1 MGREP
6 PPPPPQASTW
16 ASVHTD
22 ILGVVL
28 NFLPCA
34 ADRAAVRS
42 VSRHWRAAARGHCLP
57 PPLPVLVLPKFRF
70 SCLSS
75 RGAMTAPRVPG
86 CPRTRR
92 AMTTVAWARLAA
104 GLRTAGEF
112 VNNGNGECFLV
123 NAFSDGVIHLP
134 RLKAN
139 CNASIYSKSI
149 RIVND
154 NDSGFVH
161 TASGKKYG
169 MLLCNNAVLSATPNS
184 GSKCIVAAIFQYT
197 ICIAWGSDL
206 AYYHGKLYMI
216 WNHVI
221 YPLLRSK
228 HNYSLRFQMVVWRG
242 KLLLII
248 RNFDARKIEP
258 EIVKVEVFALDISTS
273 RVTEIHSFDGDC
285 IFVGNRSCKS
295 FSAGLHVGVQGD
307 LIYFADGYDGVF
319 SYKNRLFDGYMVC
332 NIRDGTIRPLAV
344 EFSPTNSGAPEV
356 HLDIPVWFCP
366 SE

>member
-1 MGREP
+1 M
-6 PPPPPQASTW
+6 S
-16 ASVHTD
+16 
-22 ILGVVL
+22 
-28 NFLPCA
+28 C
-34 ADRAAVRS
+34 
-42 VSRHWRAAARGHCLP
+42 VS
-57 PPLPVLVLPKFRF
+57 
-70 SCLSS
+70 S
-75 RGAMTAPRVPG
+75 
-86 CPRTRR
+86 
-92 AMTTVAWARLAA
+92 
-104 GLRTAGEF
+104 
-112 VNNGNGECFLV
+112 
-123 NAFSDGVIHLP
+123 
-134 RLKAN
+134 
-139 CNASIYSKSI
+139 
-149 RIVND
+149 
-154 NDSGFVH
+154 
-161 TASGKKYG
+161 
-169 MLLCNNAVLSATPNS
+169 
-184 GSKCIVAAIFQYT
+184 
-197 ICIAWGSDL
+197 
-206 AYYHGKLYMI
+206 
-216 WNHVI
+216 HVI